1 MRPRPVTVLAGLVC
15 LAGVAVGVRALLPER
30 EPPKPVYT
38 PEGLTAYDDMSFDR
52 RDDASRLTDDAI
64 DAFLRNGFSMIV
76 TTGALTDEHVAFL
89 VERTRS
95 RLRMIVGPDGPT
107 LEEVRVA
114 DGSPPEGQNGN
125 PPASY
130 LTWADHWR
138 GAPISLEQSVVR
150 VIPGEDGDSGNFR
163 LGSSGRS
170 PLRGTYP
177 AWSRDDEIIEVVF
190 AARPTTP
197 ESAKR
202 VGVYLAFAYARD
214 PDTGRWRFVDN
225 VVYYPEGRVIPPAY

>member
-1 MRPRPVTVLAGLVC
+1 MRIRPITILAIVVC
-15 LAGVAVGVRALLPER
+15 AGGVALGVRALLPER
-30 EPPKPVYT
+30 KPPKPVYT
-38 PEGLTAYDDMSFDR
+38 PEGLTSYTDMDFDR
-52 RDDASRLTDDAI
+52 RDDPSRLTDDAI
-64 DAFLRNGFSMIV
+64 DAFLRDGFAKIV
-76 TTGALTDEHVAFL
+76 TTGALTDEHIAFL
-89 VERTRS
+89 VERARS
-95 RLRMIVGPDGPT
+95 RLRMIVGPSGPT
-107 LEEVRVA
+107 LEEVRIT
-114 DGSPPEGQNGN
+114 DGSPPEGRGGDL
-125 PPASY
+125 PASY
-130 LTWADHWR
+130 LNWADHWR

-170 PLRGTYP
+170 PVRGVYP
-177 AWSRDDEIIEVVF
+177 RWSRDDEIIEVVF

-197 ESAKR
+197 ESANR